1 MNRVNV
7 LGVGIDNLTLSEA
20 VDKALSLIS
29 EHRCAYMVT
38 PNPEIVMAAW
48 DDPKVSKAIE
58 NADLVIPDGVGVM
71 QAARILGT
79 PLREHMP
86 GIDAATEIIKRLAS
100 RGGSVFL
107 YGARP
112 GVAEKAAERMKQRFP
127 GLVICGT
134 NDGYGNDDGAV
145 VSKINA
151 AKPDFVMV
159 CLGVPKQELWM
170 AKHAAK
176 LDAGLMAGLGGT
188 IDVFS
193 GQVKRAPLIWQKL
206 KLEWLYRCFEE
217 PKRFREIKTIPQ
229 FIIKARRKR
238 LGI

>member
-217 PKRFREIKTIPQ
+217 PKRFRKIKRIPQ
-229 FIIKARRKR
+229 FIIKAWRKR
-238 LGI
+238 LEI

>member
-193 GQVKRAPLIWQKL
+193 GQAKRAPLIWQKL
-206 KLEWLYRCFEE
+206 SLEWLYRCFEE
-217 PKRFREIKTIPQ
+217 PKRFRKIKRIPQ
-229 FIIKARRKR
+229 FIIKAWRKR

>member
-86 GIDAATEIIKRLAS
+86 GIDAASEIIKRLAS

-170 AKHAAK
+170 AKYAAK

-217 PKRFREIKTIPQ
+217 PKRFRKVKRIPQ
-229 FIIKARRKR
+229 FIIKAWRKR

>member
-193 GQVKRAPLIWQKL
+193 GQVKRAPLVWQKL

-217 PKRFREIKTIPQ
+217 PKRFRKIKRIPQ
-229 FIIKARRKR
+229 FIIKAWRKR

>member
-86 GIDAATEIIKRLAS
+86 GIDAATEILKRLAS

-193 GQVKRAPLIWQKL
+193 GQAKRAPLIWQKL
-206 KLEWLYRCFEE
+206 NLEWLYRCFEE
-217 PKRFREIKTIPQ
+217 PKRFRKIKRIPQ
-229 FIIKARRKR
+229 FIIKAWRKR

>member
-127 GLVICGT
+127 ELVICGT

-206 KLEWLYRCFEE
+206 NLEWLYRCFEE
-217 PKRFREIKTIPQ
+217 PKRFRKIKRIPQ
-229 FIIKARRKR
+229 FIIKAWRKR

>member
-7 LGVGIDNLTLSEA
+7 LGVDIDNLTLNEA

-170 AKHAAK
+170 AKYAAK

-217 PKRFREIKTIPQ
+217 PKRFRKVKRIPQ
-229 FIIKARRKR
+229 FIIKAWRKR

>member
-112 GVAEKAAERMKQRFP
+112 GVAEKAAERMKQCFP

-170 AKHAAK
+170 AKYAAK

-217 PKRFREIKTIPQ
+217 PKRFRKVKRIPQ
-229 FIIKARRKR
+229 FIIKAWRKR

>member
-206 KLEWLYRCFEE
+206 NLEWLYRCFEE
-217 PKRFREIKTIPQ
+217 PKRFRKVKRIPQ
-229 FIIKARRKR
+229 FIIKAWRKR

>member
-188 IDVFS
+188 VDVFS

-217 PKRFREIKTIPQ
+217 PKRFRKIKRIPQ
-229 FIIKARRKR
+229 FIIKAWRKR
-238 LGI
+238 LEI

>member
-112 GVAEKAAERMKQRFP
+112 GVAEKAAERMKQLFP

-193 GQVKRAPLIWQKL
+193 GQTKRAPLIWQKL

-217 PKRFREIKTIPQ
+217 PKRFRKVKRIPQ
-229 FIIKARRKR
+229 FIIKAWRKR

>member
-58 NADLVIPDGVGVM
+58 NSDLVIPDGVGVM

-112 GVAEKAAERMKQRFP
+112 GVAEEAAERMKQRFP

-206 KLEWLYRCFEE
+206 NLEWLYRCFEE
-217 PKRFREIKTIPQ
+217 PKRFRKIKRIPQ
-229 FIIKARRKR
+229 FIIKAWRKR

>member
-7 LGVGIDNLTLSEA
+7 LGVCIDNLTLSEA

-217 PKRFREIKTIPQ
+217 PKRFRKIKRIPQ
-229 FIIKARRKR
+229 FIIKAWRKR

>member
-1 MNRVNV
+1 MNRINV

-48 DDPKVSKAIE
+48 DDPKVGKAIE

-217 PKRFREIKTIPQ
+217 PKRFRKIKRIPQ
-229 FIIKARRKR
+229 FIIKAWRKR

>member
-112 GVAEKAAERMKQRFP
+112 GVAEEAAERMKQRFP

-206 KLEWLYRCFEE
+206 NLEWLYRCFEE
-217 PKRFREIKTIPQ
+217 PKRFRKIKRIPQ
-229 FIIKARRKR
+229 FIIKAWRKR
-238 LGI
+238 LEI